1 MYFYQE
7 IKGEYTKDLD
17 TTDEAVENSVLGG
30 VIFIYK
36 ATLGFMDDKIVRPII
51 RLVHR

>member
-1 MYFYQE
+1 MLVHQE

-30 VIFIYK
+30 VIFIQK